1 MRGSV
6 SRWGWSSALAAF
18 KFSGVVSCSSLA
30 TCHSPLALRL
40 RTPDCGLYVSSLI
53 TRHLSLLLNNLLSF
67 HRYNGEMTVTPF
79 LFINIMERSI
89 SGIFSTFV
97 FNNIMEVTFIFS
109 PRVSLPSFHQLDT
122 NHLIFNYIAL
132 WTVFAVFR

>member
-40 RTPDCGLYVSSLI
+40 RTPDCGLFFSSLI
-53 TRHLSLLLNNLLSF
+53 ASHLSLLLNNLLSF
-67 HRYNGEMTVTPF
+67 HQYNGKTGVSSF

-89 SGIFSTFV
+89 SDIFPPFV
-97 FNNIMEVTFIFS
+97 FNNIMEDTFIFS
-109 PRVSLPSFHQLDT
+109 PRVFLLPYRQELT
-122 NHLIFNYIAL
+122 KCIMFNDIE
-132 WTVFAVFR
+132 TGDIFAVYC